1 MKRTLKH
8 TYAIVVDGST
18 ERWYL
23 DMLKRNE
30 RDKLTINISP
40 FLSTQMSIEE
50 QYEKVIEL
58 SENNAKVYWIIDYDT
73 VIKETRES
81 KSGVTVEQKFIELRE
96 KALKTENISVIV
108 NTPCLEFWL
117 LLHYKKTAK
126 FHDKCAPI
134 EKELKKHLTDY
145 QKTKKYYTKQGNDI
159 YLKLKDKLKT
169 AIDSNSK
176 GLKFDPLNTK
186 KATCEMRDLFIDIL
200 K

>member
-58 SENNAKVYWIIDYDT
+58 SENNSKVYWIIDYDT

-96 KALKTENISVIV
+96 KALKTENLSLIHI
-108 NTPCLEFWL
+108 
-117 LLHYKKTAK
+117 
-126 FHDKCAPI
+126 
-134 EKELKKHLTDY
+134 
-145 QKTKKYYTKQGNDI
+145 
-159 YLKLKDKLKT
+159 
-169 AIDSNSK
+169 
-176 GLKFDPLNTK
+176 
-186 KATCEMRDLFIDIL
+186 
-200 K
+200 